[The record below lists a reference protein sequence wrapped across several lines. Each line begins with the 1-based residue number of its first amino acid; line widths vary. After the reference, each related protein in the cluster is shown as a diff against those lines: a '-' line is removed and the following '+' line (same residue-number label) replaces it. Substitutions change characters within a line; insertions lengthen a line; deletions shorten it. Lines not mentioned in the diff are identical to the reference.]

1 MKVWLEDTRNII
13 FSYTKVSLNVAKGT
27 TVPDVAC
34 LDRINNLWIK
44 NWSPQNLHESCFVK
58 PEACR
63 IDYLKNHLLPKTDF
77 EGRDS
82 KNDREA
88 ISNYSCTSLQA
99 IALLTL
105 NRLPRNIVL
114 SHQMNGHAVFEA
126 MSCFKILPLIV
137 ICTCVAIIVRFL
149 LVENNVQN

>member
-1 MKVWLEDTRNII
+1 M
-13 FSYTKVSLNVAKGT
+13 
-27 TVPDVAC
+27 
-34 LDRINNLWIK
+34 
-44 NWSPQNLHESCFVK
+44 K

-149 LVENNVQN
+149 LVGPRPTSRKKKKNMPGPFFGGGEFMCGVNL

>member
-1 MKVWLEDTRNII
+1 M
-13 FSYTKVSLNVAKGT
+13 
-27 TVPDVAC
+27 
-34 LDRINNLWIK
+34 
-44 NWSPQNLHESCFVK
+44 K

>member
-1 MKVWLEDTRNII
+1 M
-13 FSYTKVSLNVAKGT
+13 
-27 TVPDVAC
+27 
-34 LDRINNLWIK
+34 
-44 NWSPQNLHESCFVK
+44 K

-114 SHQMNGHAVFEA
+114 SHQMNGHVVG
-126 MSCFKILPLIV
+126 CILGHELFQNITLDSNMYMR
-137 ICTCVAIIVRFL
+137 CNNCAIFIG
-149 LVENNVQN
+149 